1 MHWGRWRV
9 EGILA
14 VSRAIGDMA
23 LQPFVTA
30 EPEIMEK
37 TIGSEDEY
45 LILASD
51 GVWDVM
57 SNEDV
62 AKFVVSTLNN
72 SAATDEDFIKI
83 AKLLC
88 AEVSHLTI
96 SNILPSNLL
105 IQAMLLGSTDNVTA
119 LVIDLKRKAS
129 TKHESNNPDS
139 NVNRSRKK
147 R

>member
-1 MHWGRWRV
+1 M
-9 EGILA
+9 
-14 VSRAIGDMA
+14 SRAIGDIA

-37 TIGSEDEY
+37 TIGLEDEY

-72 SAATDEDFIKI
+72 SNAIDEDFINI

-88 AEVSHLTI
+88 AEVSHLNI
-96 SNILPSNLL
+96 SIIL
-105 IQAMLLGSTDNVTA
+105 IT
-119 LVIDLKRKAS
+119 
-129 TKHESNNPDS
+129 
-139 NVNRSRKK
+139 
-147 R
+147 